1 MTDLTL
7 YGLKN
12 CDACKKAMKAM
23 EGAGRVVAFV
33 DIRAEADLPAKLP
46 VWLEAKGPDRLINT
60 RSTTWRG
67 LDEAERAKAQTDPAG
82 LLETHPAL
90 IKRPVIE
97 AGGEIHV
104 GWTRD
109 VQAALGV

>member
-1 MTDLTL
+1 MIEL

-12 CDACKKAMKAM
+12 CDTCKKAMKAL
-23 EGAGRVVAFV
+23 GAAGHTVTFV
-33 DIRAEADLPAKLP
+33 DIRAEADLDAKLP
-46 VWLEAKGPDRLINT
+46 VWLAAVGPQTLVNT

-67 LDEAERAKAQTDPAG
+67 LDEAERAMAETDPQS
-82 LLETHPAL
+82 LLEAHPAL

-97 AGGEIHV
+97 HGDQVSV

-109 VQAALGV
+109 VQAHLL